1 MHPRQ
6 STTGVVVFY
15 IEKAIELVSLGR
27 ERVIERGGVGFAVHR
42 AMRDE
47 IVVAEKE
54 IENMSGPAKI
64 CVESTRR
71 SND

>member
-1 MHPRQ
+1 
-6 STTGVVVFY
+6 VFY

-27 ERVIERGGVGFAVHR
+27 ERLIEPGGVGFAVHR

-54 IENMSGPAKI
+54 IENSPP
-64 CVESTRR
+64 
-71 SND
+71 